1 MHYEKASV
9 KIFTIFV
16 KIFIT
21 MDYLI
26 QLLRDNP
33 TIPIFFTLAIGFWI
47 GGMKIKNFSLGP
59 VTSTLLVGVVV
70 GQLDISISEP
80 LKTVSFMLFLFAIG
94 YNVGPQFFRSLSG
107 DGLKQVAF
115 AVVESILCVGV
126 CVGVAKIMGYN
137 TGTAVGMFAGS
148 QTVSAVIGVGGDTIR
163 SMPIDAATKS
173 KLISMI
179 PSSYAVCYIFGTIGT
194 AWVIANLGPWL
205 LGGLNKAKLE
215 IARIEEELDE
225 GEFSAQP
232 GLIIANRPVSFRA
245 YKAEGKYFSRPRT
258 VAEIEEKLAGFGH
271 RLFVERLR
279 VNGEIIDAEPDINV
293 HRGDILVIGG
303 RRESVVEEAAII
315 NCPEVVDHELLN
327 FEAENLPVTVS
338 KNGADG
344 MTLGELNR
352 QDYMTGVMVRSVVRN
367 DVALPLK
374 ARTRLHRGD
383 VVTLVGRQSEV
394 AAAVGEIGYPDR
406 RTETTDIAFL
416 SLGVALGCF
425 FGALCYHVGAI
436 PVSLSTSGGALLA
449 GLFFG
454 WLRNRRPTF
463 GRIPGSVVWV
473 LDNMGLNMFI
483 AIVGI
488 SAGPTFIS
496 GLQEAGIGLFFA
508 GIVST
513 SLPLILAMLIG
524 NKIFKF
530 PIAVT
535 LGCVAGGRNAVA
547 ALGAIQDNLDSTI
560 PAMGYTVTYAVSNFT
575 LLFAGIALAL
585 IM

>member
-1 MHYEKASV
+1 
-9 KIFTIFV
+9 
-16 KIFIT
+16 

-33 TIPIFFTLAIGFWI
+33 TIPIFLTLAIGFWI

-59 VTSTLLVGVVV
+59 VTSTLLVGVLV
-70 GQLDISISEP
+70 GQLDIPISEP

-115 AVVESILCVGV
+115 AVVESILCVLV
-126 CVGVAKIMGYN
+126 CVGVAKVMGYN

-163 SMPIDAATKS
+163 SMPIDDAVKS

-245 YKAEGKYFSRPRT
+245 YKAEGKYFNRART
-258 VAEIEEKLAGFGH
+258 VAEIEAKLSDFGH

-279 VNGEIIDAEPDINV
+279 VNGEIIDAEPDIKV

-463 GRIPGSVVWV
+463 GRIPGSVVWI

-513 SLPLILAMLIG
+513 SLPLILAMFIG

-575 LLFAGIALAL
+575 LLFSGIVLAL